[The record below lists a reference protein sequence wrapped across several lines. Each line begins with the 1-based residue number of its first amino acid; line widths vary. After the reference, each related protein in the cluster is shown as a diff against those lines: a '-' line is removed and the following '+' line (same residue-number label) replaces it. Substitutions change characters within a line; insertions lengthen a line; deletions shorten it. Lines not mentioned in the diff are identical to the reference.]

1 MVNYNLSKIYKIV
14 DNTNGNIYIG
24 STCEPTLA
32 RRLAGH
38 RQNYKRYLE
47 NKKNFI
53 TSFNIL
59 KNDNYEIV
67 LLEECKDIT
76 TKDQLHKRER
86 FYIENN
92 DCVNIVRNV
101 GLQNE
106 LGKVEYQKKYHQEN
120 KEKILEQQK
129 QYNQDNKEKMSEY
142 NKQYKQDNKEK
153 ISEYNKHYQQDNKE
167 KISEYNKQYQQ
178 DNKEKINERSRER
191 YKINKIKNEE

>member
-1 MVNYNLSKIYKIV
+1 MVNYEFAKIYKIV

-32 RRLAGH
+32 RRLANH
-38 RQNYKRYLE
+38 RRHYKRYLE

-92 DCVNIVRNV
+92 ICVNKYIPSRTD
-101 GLQNE
+101 
-106 LGKVEYQKKYHQEN
+106 KEYYETN
-120 KEKILEQQK
+120 KEQLK
-129 QYNQDNKEKMSEY
+129 QYR
-142 NKQYKQDNKEK
+142 QDNKEK
-153 ISEYNKHYQQDNKE
+153 ISEYNIQYKQDNKQKIMERNKAYQE
-167 KISEYNKQYQQ
+167 K
-178 DNKEKINERSRER
+178 NKEKINECRRER
-191 YKINKIKNEE
+191 YRLKSIKNEE

>member
-1 MVNYNLSKIYKIV
+1 MVNYEFAKIYKIV

-92 DCVNIVRNV
+92 ICVNKNMPLRTAK
-101 GLQNE
+101 E
-106 LGKVEYQKKYHQEN
+106 YYEYQKEYRPEN
-120 KEKILEQQK
+120 IEKILERQK

-153 ISEYNKHYQQDNKE
+153 ISEYNK
-167 KISEYNKQYQQ
+167 QYQQ
-178 DNKEKINERSRER
+178 DNKK
-191 YKINKIKNEE
+191 K

>member
-1 MVNYNLSKIYKIV
+1 MVNYEFAKIYKIV

-32 RRLAGH
+32 RRLASH

-47 NKKNFI
+47 NKHNFL

-76 TKDQLHKRER
+76 TKDQLYKRER
-86 FYIENN
+86 HYIENN

-106 LGKVEYQKKYHQEN
+106 LGKVEYQKKYREENKDTIKKYYEEN

-129 QYNQDNKEKMSEY
+129 Q
-142 NKQYKQDNKEK
+142 
-153 ISEYNKHYQQDNKE
+153 
-167 KISEYNKQYQQ
+167 
-178 DNKEKINERSRER
+178 SR
-191 YKINKIKNEE
+191 

>member
-1 MVNYNLSKIYKIV
+1 MVNYEFAKIYKIV

-32 RRLAGH
+32 RRLASH

-47 NKKNFI
+47 NKHNFL

-92 DCVNIVRNV
+92 ICVNKHMPLRTDK
-101 GLQNE
+101 E
-106 LGKVEYQKKYHQEN
+106 YYEYQKEYRQEN
-120 KEKILEQQK
+120 KEKILERQK
-129 QYNQDNKEKMSEY
+129 QYN
-142 NKQYKQDNKEK
+142 
-153 ISEYNKHYQQDNKE
+153 QDNKE
-167 KISEYNKQYQQ
+167 KISEYNKQYHQ
-178 DNKEKINERSRER
+178 DNKDKKSEYNKAYQEKHKEKINERRRER
-191 YKINKIKNEE
+191 YRLNKIKNEE